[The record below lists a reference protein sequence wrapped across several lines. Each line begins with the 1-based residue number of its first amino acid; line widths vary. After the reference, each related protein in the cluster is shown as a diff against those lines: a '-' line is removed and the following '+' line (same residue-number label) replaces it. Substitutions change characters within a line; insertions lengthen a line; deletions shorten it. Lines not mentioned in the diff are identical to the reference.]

1 MKSVRER
8 QGEGQVTGK
17 RYQQIINKLVLVSSV
32 VMILLAI
39 EIKAK
44 AAEFPEPS
52 EAIFV
57 YDETNEL
64 STTTKNYIVEINQE
78 YEKTSE
84 KPQLAVVLVNS
95 LGELTVEEYAVGLF
109 NKWQI
114 GDKELS
120 NGALLLL
127 APADGK
133 VRIEVGYGLED
144 VLTDAL
150 TGWMLD
156 DNLEALK
163 AQQFDQG
170 VYQIVTEMA
179 LKINE
184 DLGIESQVVKSQN
197 RDYEQ
202 LIADQKAA
210 TTEEEVSQ
218 GNSKVSISPVVF
230 RFLGIIIFLWLSRKL
245 GSSGSGG
252 SSSGGGFGG
261 GSSGGS
267 TGGGSSFGGGSS
279 GGGGSSRSF

>member
-1 MKSVRER
+1 M
-8 QGEGQVTGK
+8 TGK
-17 RYQQIINKLVLVSSV
+17 KYRQTISKLVLVSALGIALV
-32 VMILLAI
+32 VGQ
-39 EIKAK
+39 KVK

-52 EAIFV
+52 EAVFV

-64 STTTKNYIVEINQE
+64 STATKNYIIEINQE

-84 KPQLAVVLVNS
+84 KPQLAVALVNS
-95 LGELTVEEYAVGLF
+95 LGELTVDEYAVGLF

-127 APADGK
+127 APTEGK

-170 VYQIVTEMA
+170 VFQIVTEMA

-184 DLGIESQVVKSQN
+184 ELGIESQVVKSQN

-210 TTEEEVSQ
+210 TTEEEEVSQ
-218 GNSKVSISPVVF
+218 GNSKLSISPVVF

-261 GSSGGS
+261 FGGGSSGGS
-267 TGGGSSFGGGSS
+267 TGSGSSFGGGSS

>member
-1 MKSVRER
+1 M
-8 QGEGQVTGK
+8 TGK
-17 RYQQIINKLVLVSSV
+17 KYRQIISKLVLVSALGLV
-32 VMILLAI
+32 LVAGQKV
-39 EIKAK
+39 KAT
-44 AAEFPEPS
+44 EFPEPS
-52 EAIFV
+52 EAVFV
-57 YDETNEL
+57 YDESNEL
-64 STTTKNYIVEINQE
+64 SAATKNYIIEINQE

-84 KPQLAVVLVNS
+84 KPQLAVALVNS
-95 LGELTVEEYAVGLF
+95 LGELTVDEYAVGLF

-127 APADGK
+127 APTEGK

-210 TTEEEVSQ
+210 TTEEEEVSQ

-252 SSSGGGFGG
+252 SSSGGSFGGFGG

>member
-1 MKSVRER
+1 M
-8 QGEGQVTGK
+8 TGK
-17 RYQQIINKLVLVSSV
+17 KYPQIISKLVLVSALGLV
-32 VMILLAI
+32 LLAGQ
-39 EIKAK
+39 KVK

-52 EAIFV
+52 EAVFV

-64 STTTKNYIVEINQE
+64 STATKNYIIEINQE

-84 KPQLAVVLVNS
+84 KPQLAVALVNS
-95 LGELTVEEYAVGLF
+95 LGELTVDEYAVGLF

-127 APADGK
+127 APTDGK

-170 VYQIVTEMA
+170 VYQLVTEMA

-184 DLGIESQVVKSQN
+184 DLGIESQVVKSAT

-202 LIADQKAA
+202 LIADQKEAI
-210 TTEEEVSQ
+210 TEEEEVSK
-218 GNSKVSISPVVF
+218 GNSKLSISPVVF

-261 GSSGGS
+261 FGGGSSGGS
-267 TGGGSSFGGGSS
+267 SGSGSSFGGGSS